1 MFLQFALVQYAL
13 QKLAGKGFRPVIV
26 PVLVRDEA
34 MYGTGFFPTD
44 MQQVYRIAADGL
56 NLVGTS
62 EVPLAALHMDEILD
76 EAELPVRYV
85 GYSSCFRREA
95 GAAGKDTR
103 GIFRVHQFDKVEMFS
118 FCAPDKSAEEHDF
131 MRSVE
136 EEVLQELGLPYR
148 AVNIAAGDLGAPAA
162 KKYDLEAW
170 LPTQE
175 RYREVTSCSNCT
187 DYQARR
193 LKVRAKGEK
202 GGPYLLHTLNGTV
215 VARGAHHDRHHG
227 ELPDRGRQGRGTRC
241 TQALF
246 AGRQGAA
253 GRVNAAGDSA
263 QPAAGDVPTGGVPT
277 GGAGG
282 GDGAIARVRT
292 GAHDVLVVGDVQR
305 DFCPGGTLGVPG
317 GDEVIPV
324 INRLLPALQPPGLHP
339 GLASHPSCQLLRA
352 ARVPRRLLAP
362 TRGAG
367 HTRSGLVRR
376 PRGTGRRRGREQGRR
391 SRLRETYSAFQVKRF
406 DLAEFLRLRKV
417 ERVFVTGLATDYCVR
432 QTALDAREAGFTVFV
447 IEDAIRGVAPDTT
460 AAALAD
466 LDAAGVIRVR
476 SDQVHHDA

>member
-1 MFLQFALVQYAL
+1 MLDIKLIRNEPDMVRAALGRRGPHAVAALDTLLELDVKRRGFLMAVEEKRSLRNAVSEEIALAKRNKEDASAKIEAMRAVGDEIKELETRLKEVEAELEAELLQVPNLPEDSAPAGGEEDSVVTHTWGAPRQFPFPPKDHLDLAGAFDMIDMERGARTSGSRFAYLKGDLVFLQFALVQYAL

-44 MQQVYRIAADGL
+44 MQQVYHIEADDL

-76 EAELPVRYV
+76 ESDLPVRYV

-118 FCAPDKSAEEHDF
+118 FCSPDKSAEEHDF

-136 EEVLQELGLPYR
+136 EEVLQELGLPYH

-215 VARGAHHDRHHG
+215 VALGRTMIAIMENYQNEDGTIAVPAVLKPY
-227 ELPDRGRQGRGTRC
+227 LP
-241 TQALF
+241 
-246 AGRQGAA
+246 AGK
-253 GRVNAAGDSA
+253 
-263 QPAAGDVPTGGVPT
+263 
-277 GGAGG
+277 
-282 GDGAIARVRT
+282 
-292 GAHDVLVVGDVQR
+292 
-305 DFCPGGTLGVPG
+305 
-317 GDEVIPV
+317 EVI
-324 INRLLPALQPPGLHP
+324 G
-339 GLASHPSCQLLRA
+339 G
-352 ARVPRRLLAP
+352 
-362 TRGAG
+362 
-367 HTRSGLVRR
+367 
-376 PRGTGRRRGREQGRR
+376 
-391 SRLRETYSAFQVKRF
+391 
-406 DLAEFLRLRKV
+406 
-417 ERVFVTGLATDYCVR
+417 
-432 QTALDAREAGFTVFV
+432 
-447 IEDAIRGVAPDTT
+447 
-460 AAALAD
+460 
-466 LDAAGVIRVR
+466 
-476 SDQVHHDA
+476 

>member
-1 MFLQFALVQYAL
+1 MLDIKLIRSDPDLVRDALSRRGPGAGAALEGLLELDRSRREVLVKLEERRGLRNTVSDEIARLKRDKQDAQSQVEHMREVGDEIKTLEAQLKDIEASLEENLLQVPNLPDPTAPEGGEEDSVVLHHWGEPRKFDFTPLDHLDLATPRDLIDMERGARTSGSRFAYLKGDLVFLQFALVQFAL
-13 QKLAGKGFRPVIV
+13 QTLAAKGFRPVIV

-44 MQQVYRIAADGL
+44 MQQVYRLENDGL

-62 EVPLAALHMDEILD
+62 EVPLAALHMDEITD
-76 EAELPVRYV
+76 ESALPLRYV

-136 EEVLQELGLPYR
+136 EEILQALSLPYR

-193 LKVRAKGEK
+193 LKVRAKGDK

-215 VARGAHHDRHHG
+215 VAI
-227 ELPDRGRQGRGTRC
+227 GRTMIAIMENYQTEDG
-241 TQALF
+241 LIE
-246 AGRQGAA
+246 
-253 GRVNAAGDSA
+253 
-263 QPAAGDVPTGGVPT
+263 VPTVLRPFMP
-277 GGAGG
+277 AG
-282 GDGAIARVRT
+282 
-292 GAHDVLVVGDVQR
+292 LEQ
-305 DFCPGGTLGVPG
+305 LG
-317 GDEVIPV
+317 
-324 INRLLPALQPPGLHP
+324 R
-339 GLASHPSCQLLRA
+339 
-352 ARVPRRLLAP
+352 
-362 TRGAG
+362 
-367 HTRSGLVRR
+367 
-376 PRGTGRRRGREQGRR
+376 
-391 SRLRETYSAFQVKRF
+391 
-406 DLAEFLRLRKV
+406 
-417 ERVFVTGLATDYCVR
+417 
-432 QTALDAREAGFTVFV
+432 
-447 IEDAIRGVAPDTT
+447 
-460 AAALAD
+460 
-466 LDAAGVIRVR
+466 
-476 SDQVHHDA
+476 

>member
-1 MFLQFALVQYAL
+1 MVRAALRRRGPHAEAALDTLLELDRARRAILVAVEEKRGLRNAVSEEIAEAKRTKGDASAKIEAMRAVGEEIKELETRLKETEAALEAELLQVPNLPEPSAPAGGEEDSVVMHHWGTPREFSFPPRDHLDLAAGYDMIDMERGARTSGSRFAYLKGDLVFLQFALVQYAI
-13 QKLAGKGFRPVIV
+13 QKLASRGFRPVVV

-44 MQQVYRIAADGL
+44 MQQVYRVEADGL

-76 EAELPVRYV
+76 EGDLPVRYV

-118 FCAPDKSAEEHDF
+118 FCAPDKSPEEHDF

-136 EEVLQELGLPYR
+136 EEILQELGLPYR

-193 LKVRAKGEK
+193 LKVRAKGER

-215 VARGAHHDRHHG
+215 VAV
-227 ELPDRGRQGRGTRC
+227 GRTIIAIMENYQTADGHVET
-241 TQALF
+241 
-246 AGRQGAA
+246 
-253 GRVNAAGDSA
+253 
-263 QPAAGDVPTGGVPT
+263 PA
-277 GGAGG
+277 
-282 GDGAIARVRT
+282 
-292 GAHDVLVVGDVQR
+292 VLR
-305 DFCPGGTLGVPG
+305 PF
-317 GDEVIPV
+317 
-324 INRLLPALQPPGLHP
+324 LPAGKEMLG
-339 GLASHPSCQLLRA
+339 G
-352 ARVPRRLLAP
+352 
-362 TRGAG
+362 
-367 HTRSGLVRR
+367 
-376 PRGTGRRRGREQGRR
+376 
-391 SRLRETYSAFQVKRF
+391 
-406 DLAEFLRLRKV
+406 
-417 ERVFVTGLATDYCVR
+417 
-432 QTALDAREAGFTVFV
+432 
-447 IEDAIRGVAPDTT
+447 
-460 AAALAD
+460 
-466 LDAAGVIRVR
+466 
-476 SDQVHHDA
+476 